1 MIMFGSLKNDIS
13 CQASCGRVYYLQPK
27 INRGGFMV
35 LTAIELQRYA
45 DVLLW
50 GLRTARKS
58 KFKKGDIILI
68 QYEHPALPLAEV
80 LFKKIVAMG
89 MHPVQRMGL
98 TFGMEKGFYDKADDK
113 QLVFIPP
120 GEKELYGNVNGRIFL
135 RAPESLTHL
144 KDIDPTL
151 IGTVL
156 VSRKPLKDI
165 LDKREERGL
174 YSWTLCTFPTHEL
187 ARQAKTTIRHYASQI
202 IKACYLDKENPIQ
215 EWESILKNVHSIKK
229 WLNSLKIKTIH
240 IQSKNI
246 DLTITPGEKRKWSG
260 VSGHNIPSFEIFFS
274 PDWRGTEG
282 TYYANLPSFRS
293 GNYVKGVL
301 LTFEKGVVV
310 KAEAEEG
317 EIFTVKQLAMDKG
330 ASRVGEFSLTDK
342 RFSRIDRFMA
352 DTLFDENFGG
362 SHGNS
367 HIALGSSYTDSYAGN
382 QADMTKVL
390 KETLGF
396 NDSALHWDLVNTE
409 PKQVTAHLSSGKKI
423 TLYEDGQFKF

>member
-1 MIMFGSLKNDIS
+1 
-13 CQASCGRVYYLQPK
+13 
-27 INRGGFMV
+27 MV
-35 LTAIELQRYA
+35 LTTAELEKYA

-50 GLRTARKS
+50 GLKTARKS

-68 QYEHPALPLAEV
+68 QYENPALPLAEI

-98 TFGMEKGFYDKADDK
+98 TFGMEKGFFEEADDK

-120 GEKELYGNVNGRIFL
+120 GEKELYENVNGRIFL

-144 KDIDPTL
+144 KDIDPAR

-165 LDKREERGL
+165 LDKREEQGF

-187 ARQAKTTIRHYASQI
+187 AWQAKTTIRHYAAQI
-202 IKACYLDKENPIQ
+202 IKACYLDKENPVQ
-215 EWESILKNVHSIKK
+215 EWESILNNVHGIKK
-229 WLNSLKIKTIH
+229 WLNSLKIKTLH
-240 IQSKNI
+240 IEAKNI

-293 GNYVKGVL
+293 GNYVKGIRL
-301 LTFEKGVVV
+301 SFQKGAVV
-310 KAEAEEG
+310 KIEADEG
-317 EIFTVKQLAMDKG
+317 EQFAIKQLAMDKG
-330 ASRVGEFSLTDK
+330 ASRIGEFSLTDR

-362 SHGNS
+362 RHGNS
-367 HIALGSSYTDSYAGN
+367 HIAVGSSYTESYTGN
-382 QADMTKVL
+382 QADMTKQL
-390 KETLGF
+390 KEKLGF

-409 PKQVTAHLSSGKKI
+409 RKTVTAHLTSGKKLVI
-423 TLYEDGQFKF
+423 YEDGQFKV

>member
-1 MIMFGSLKNDIS
+1 
-13 CQASCGRVYYLQPK
+13 
-27 INRGGFMV
+27 MV
-35 LTAIELQRYA
+35 LTTTELEKYA

-50 GLRTARKS
+50 GLSTARKT
-58 KFKKGDIILI
+58 KFRKGDIILI

-89 MHPVQRMGL
+89 MHPIQRMGL

-120 GEKELYGNVNGRIFL
+120 GEKELYENVNGRIFL

-144 KDIDPTL
+144 KDIDPAL
-151 IGTVL
+151 IGKVL

-165 LDKREERGL
+165 LDKREEQGF

-202 IKACYLDKENPIQ
+202 IKACYLDTEEPAL
-215 EWESILKNVHSIKK
+215 EWDTILKNVHSIKK
-229 WLNSLKIKTIH
+229 WLNSLKIKSLH
-240 IQSKNI
+240 VESKNI

-282 TYYANLPSFRS
+282 VYYANLPSFRS
-293 GNYVKGVL
+293 GNYVKGVR
-301 LTFEKGVVV
+301 LTFQKGVVV
-310 KAEAEEG
+310 KIEAEEG
-317 EIFTVKQLAMDKG
+317 EQFVTKQLAMDKG
-330 ASRVGEFSLTDK
+330 ASRVGEFSLTDN

-367 HIALGSSYTDSYAGN
+367 HIAVGSSYTDSYSGN
-382 QADMTKVL
+382 QADMTKEL
-390 KETLGF
+390 KEKLGF

-409 PKQVTAHLSSGKKI
+409 QKLVTAHLTTGKNI
-423 TLYEDGQFKF
+423 VIYEDGQFKV